1 MLTFNKDEKKN
12 RIHWCGSFCMQWQ
25 GKCCTIGK
33 AQILWYDTIVIFAAQ
48 TYPISIP
55 KHFTVFPDT
64 GREQTSSRNKGCTKR
79 RTQ

>member
-1 MLTFNKDEKKN
+1 NKGAKKN
-12 RIHWCGSFCMQWQ
+12 RIYWCGSFCMQWQ

-48 TYPISIP
+48 TYPISIS

-64 GREQTSSRNKGCTKR
+64 GREQTYNRNKGCTKR